1 VSAAPAAPPRRALD
15 RVPPVG
21 LVLAGICSIQVGAA
35 FATTLFD
42 ELGAAGTS
50 FLRLLFAAV
59 LLLAIWRPR
68 LRESTRSQ
76 LRWAGVFG
84 LTLAAMNLTFYLSID
99 RIPLGVA
106 VTLEMVGPLTV
117 AALGSHRR
125 RDLLWVGLAA
135 VGVLLLAEG
144 GTGELDALGIALALV
159 AGGFWGVY
167 ILLNARTGPMF
178 RGGAGLAIAMSV
190 GALALV
196 PVGVASA
203 GSALLDPALMG
214 SALLV
219 AMLSSAIPYSLEV
232 EALRRIPTGVF
243 GVLMSLEP
251 AVAALAGFVVVGQDL
266 GAREIVAIVLVVAAS
281 AGATRRAAEPPLE
294 P

>member
-1 VSAAPAAPPRRALD
+1 VSAAPVASPRRALD

-21 LVLAGICSIQVGAA
+21 LVLGGICSIQVGAA

-42 ELGAAGTS
+42 DLGPAGTS

-59 LLLAIWRPR
+59 LLLALWRPR
-68 LRESTRSQ
+68 LGDSTRAE
-76 LRWAGVFG
+76 LRMAGLFG
-84 LTLAAMNLTFYLSID
+84 VTLAAMNLSFYYSID

-117 AALGSHRR
+117 AVLGSHRR
-125 RDLLWVGLAA
+125 RDLLWVALAA

-144 GTGELDALGIALALV
+144 GTGDLDPLGIVLALA

-167 ILLNARTGPMF
+167 ILLNARTGTMF
-178 RGGAGLAIAMSV
+178 RGGRGLAIAMSV
-190 GALALV
+190 GALCLV

-203 GSALLDPALMG
+203 GSALFDPALMV

-219 AMLSSAIPYSLEV
+219 ALLSSAIPYSLEV

-243 GVLMSLEP
+243 GVLMSIEP
-251 AVAALAGFVVVGQDL
+251 AVAAIAGFVVVGQDL
-266 GAREIVAIVLVVAAS
+266 GVREIIAIVLVVTAS
-281 AGATRRAAEPPLE
+281 AGAARGATSPSIEP
-294 P
+294 